1 MKPPHTTT
9 GNEQMT
15 QEEALDIETRVTSG
29 EAMAELKAHCHNVTI
44 RTFPTGEMIGTD
56 AIYTSWIVV
65 GEGKEVEKIAE
76 ISKDGTVSAFE
87 IMAWM
92 GY

>member
-1 MKPPHTTT
+1 MKPLHHHRNRT
-9 GNEQMT
+9 MT
-15 QEEALDIETRVTSG
+15 QEEALDVETRVTSS
-29 EAMAELKAHCHNVTI
+29 EAIAELKAHCHNATI
-44 RTFPTGEMIGTD
+44 RTFPNGEMIGTD

-65 GEGKEVEKIAE
+65 EEGKEVEKIAE
-76 ISKDGTVSAFE
+76 IDKGGTVSTFE